1 MKLVFEANRLR
12 ALRKCE
18 DLPDH
23 RCLDEIVAFLNR
35 EHRTQLKNDKLTKE
49 NQDNKSQIIILTD
62 QIIAQDIKKV
72 SQRRDQRNIWT

>member
-1 MKLVFEANRLR
+1 MVFEANRLR

-35 EHRTQLKNDKLTKE
+35 EHRTQLR
-49 NQDNKSQIIILTD
+49 IIGS
-62 QIIAQDIKKV
+62 DITNGDYKK
-72 SQRRDQRNIWT
+72 IK